1 MSGELQ
7 VSASD
12 LREVSERQRQVA
24 SSVAAAAQTANGTTA
39 LVTATHGLV
48 CAPTI
53 AAIGA
58 AGFSRD
64 AAAAAMRSVSS
75 SLAEKLDEA
84 AANYERTD
92 IDEAADLDGEMH
104 GR

>member
-1 MSGELQ
+1 
-7 VSASD
+7 
-12 LREVSERQRQVA
+12 
-24 SSVAAAAQTANGTTA
+24 
-39 LVTATHGLV
+39 
-48 CAPTI
+48 
-53 AAIGA
+53 
-58 AGFSRD
+58 
-64 AAAAAMRSVSS
+64 MRSVSS